1 MAELTPSRTSVPLGA
16 TDAGAA
22 PGRSPEPS
30 PDPDGLAAVLAAAA
44 RGDEAAWREL
54 VGRYA
59 RRVFALVRS
68 RIRRADLAEEVTQ
81 SVLVTVA
88 SKIRSGSYVERGAF
102 ESWLFRIAMNRT
114 RDEARRL
121 SRQAEPT
128 DPEHFERDAA
138 PPAES
143 AEGRESRQTQ
153 AAALRGAMA
162 RLSDADRAI
171 IELRHHAGLSFAQ
184 IAAALDEPLGTLLAR
199 HHRALRKLKDM
210 LAGTI
215 TPETDP

>member
-1 MAELTPSRTSVPLGA
+1 MAELTPSRSSVSLGA
-16 TDAGAA
+16 NGAGATPGTLPDAG
-22 PGRSPEPS
+22 

-44 RGDEAAWREL
+44 RGDEAAWRDL

-68 RIRRADLAEEVTQ
+68 RIRRADVAEEVTQ

-88 SKIRSGSYVERGAF
+88 SKIRSGAYVERGAF

-138 PPAES
+138 PAAEPPDQLE
-143 AEGRESRQTQ
+143 ARRAQ
-153 AAALRGAMA
+153 AAALRAAMA
-162 RLSDADRAI
+162 RLSEADRAI
-171 IELRHHAGLSFAQ
+171 IELRHHAGMSFAH

-199 HHRALRKLKDM
+199 HHRALRKLRDM

-215 TPETDP
+215 TTETDP